1 MVKHLRTLML
11 LLMVMTLGGVSL
23 AQEVTFDF
31 TQNTWGLP
39 TDYTKTAATYTDGT
53 YKISFGESSNGHKF
67 GGSYLIFGKSGATL
81 SLPAFDFDVEKIVV
95 TGNKN
100 ASASVKQ
107 NFFVGDEAASTET
120 TGAQD
125 TNTYEIAE
133 AYQAAGNIYT
143 LKVLNNKN
151 TQVTKIE
158 IYKKGG
164 AAKTSTTVSFGA
176 DYDGKTISLKPG
188 ESFDAPTA
196 TLTPS
201 GAGSLTY
208 SSSDEK
214 VATVDATGAVT
225 LTGTTGKTTI
235 TADFAGNDTYAASS
249 ASYTLNVAEAASLT
263 GDGTKAN
270 PYTVADVLA
279 IVNAGQQTTDSVY
292 VKGIV
297 SSIKT
302 TADNIVKYKNCD
314 YYLVDNEDDTVSI
327 MAFRGKYL
335 GNTDFTSADQLKV
348 GDKVLVLGVLT
359 KYYETI
365 ELDKGNYIVEFWGEN
380 TKKETSVS
388 FGTDYDGKTI
398 NLKPGES
405 FKAPTA
411 TLTPAEAG
419 SLTYSSSDET
429 VATVD
434 ATTGAVTL
442 TGTTGTTTITA
453 AFAGNDTYAA
463 SSASYTLN
471 VAEAASL
478 TGDGTK
484 ANPYTVAD
492 VLAIVNAGQQTTD
505 SVYVKGIVSSIKTTA
520 DNIVKYKNCDY
531 YLVDNEDDTVSIMA
545 FRGKYLGNTDFTSAD
560 QLKVGDKVLVLGVL
574 DNYNGIIELQ
584 KNNYIVEF
592 LGEHVE
598 KTATTTT
605 FGEGNDG
612 KTYDLKIGD
621 TFEAPTA
628 TLTPAE
634 AGTLVYTSSNTD
646 VATVDATTGAVTLGT
661 TVGTTTITAAFA
673 GNDTYAA
680 SEASYTIN
688 LIDGSVAT
696 DSTTF
701 DFTDPTALGHEGT
714 SDSNGSTAGDLAE
727 GDSFTAGKVTLTVT
741 ANGSTATRFW
751 QGTES
756 IDLRIYNGAKLTL
769 AVPTGYVITKVET
782 TPNSKYLTIG
792 DLNKQSVNL
801 EYTGKSKLALTSMIV
816 SYTSA
821 ASASKDVTLTVGDT
835 HYATLYYSD
844 RALIVPE
851 NTEAFTCSAESGNGL
866 EIRERYNAGD
876 VIPAGQAV
884 VVNATVSGDYTFKAT
899 DTEGVKDYASLL
911 FGTDGEAP
919 ITQEDDF
926 YFYKLSLDDKG
937 QNVGFYWGAE
947 NGVAFTNGAHKAYL
961 KVSKHAAPGAKA
973 FVFDGSATAIKT
985 IFDEK
990 VDGNAPLYNLAGQRV
1005 SKSYKG
1011 IVIMNGK
1018 KFMNK

>member
-1 MVKHLRTLML
+1 M
-11 LLMVMTLGGVSL
+11 SL

-279 IVNAGQQTTDSVY
+279 IVNAGQQTSDSVY

-297 SSIKT
+297 SKIKT

-314 YYLVDNEDDTVSI
+314 YYLVDNEGDTVSI

-574 DNYNGIIELQ
+574 DKYYETIELA
-584 KNNYIVEF
+584 KGNYIVEF

-646 VATVDATTGAVTLGT
+646 AATVDATTGAVTLGK

-688 LIDGSVAT
+688 LIDGSVAS
-696 DSTTF
+696 DNATF
-701 DFTDPTALGHEGT
+701 DFTKPENFGKGT
-714 SDSNGSTAGDLAE
+714 SSSDSKDGDMEE
-727 GDSFTAGKVTLTVT
+727 GESIKQGDVTLTVT
-741 ANGSTATRFW
+741 TNGNTKTRFYSSK
-751 QGTES
+751 GK
-756 IDLRIYNGAKLTL
+756 IDFRVYNGTKLTL
-769 AVPTGYVITKVET
+769 SVPDGYVITNVET
-782 TPNSKYLTIG
+782 KPGSGAQTIG
-792 DLNKQSVNL
+792 ELNKQSVEL
-801 EYTGKSKLALTSMIV
+801 SYTASVKLTSMTV
-816 SYTSA
+816 TYAA

-866 EIRERYNAGD
+866 EIRKHYNAGD

-911 FGTDGEAP
+911 FGTDEEAP

-926 YFYKLSLDDKG
+926 YFYKLSLDDNG

-947 NGVAFTNGAHKAYL
+947 KGVAFTNGAHKAYL